1 MRGGV
6 GVELCEGLNARA
18 DYFTIFSLPA
28 FVNSYLIESALNLNA
43 PLLTNEFNA
52 LIVCLDSLLV
62 RTEICLWALRA
73 CECRKKLLHRLP
85 QLQPLIR

>member
-52 LIVCLDSLLV
+52 LIVCLDSLLGKDSPACIRSIKSNCMAV
-62 RTEICLWALRA
+62 ICIMYLVF
-73 CECRKKLLHRLP
+73 
-85 QLQPLIR
+85 